1 MLIVD
6 AQVHIWSAG
15 PPTNPSHR
23 QVTSYTAEECIRDM
37 DAAGVNGCL
46 LHPPGWDPN
55 SGKISEEAAAKYPN
69 RFAILGNFPLDKPEN
84 RSLIDT
90 CKSRPGMLGLR
101 YAFTQPHQAN
111 WMTDGTMDWLWPAV
125 EKAGIPIAL
134 MASNYLPQVAQI
146 AERHPGLKLLIDHY
160 ARVRDGKDDA
170 AHGNQ
175 TALLALA
182 KHPNVAVKC
191 TGAILSLSQYSQ
203 IHPADRR
210 DLRAAAQLLGHR
222 HHPHAVFVEA
232 MRDDVHRGDAVA
244 QRPRPRA
251 GDGPRGL
258 RLGRLETIRLIE
270 RKSDSARAPA
280 KPSRRG

>member
-15 PPTNPSHR
+15 PPTNPAHR
-23 QVTSYTAEECIRDM
+23 QVTSYSAEECIRDM
-37 DAAGVNGCL
+37 DAAGVNACL

-55 SGKISEEAAAKYPN
+55 SGKVSEEAAAKYPN

-90 CKSRPGMLGLR
+90 WKSRPGMLGLR

-111 WMTDGTMDWLWPAV
+111 WMTDGTMDWLWPAA

-134 MASNYLPQVAQI
+134 MASNYLPQVGQI

-175 TALLALA
+175 AALLAL
-182 KHPNVAVKC
+182 
-191 TGAILSLSQYSQ
+191 G
-203 IHPADRR
+203 
-210 DLRAAAQLLGHR
+210 
-222 HHPHAVFVEA
+222 EA
-232 MRDDVHRGDAVA
+232 
-244 QRPRPRA
+244 P
-251 GDGPRGL
+251 
-258 RLGRLETIRLIE
+258 
-270 RKSDSARAPA
+270 
-280 KPSRRG
+280 